1 MAKSAKGSAFEREIC
16 TKLSLWW
23 TQDLPEP
30 RTDIF
35 WRTSGSGARAKV
47 RGRKGK
53 QTHGQ
58 HGDICAI
65 DPIGQPLIDLLT
77 IELKRGYSKHTITDL
92 LDKPEGAA
100 KQVYEKWIE
109 QAEES
114 HVHAG
119 SKSWLLIVKRDRRK
133 ELIISPLFNQAFTR
147 FWLKPNVLG
156 IVTLQDF
163 LIDWTPED
171 IRENL

>member
-1 MAKSAKGSAFEREIC
+1 MSKSAKGSAFEREC
-16 TKLSLWW
+16 CVKLSLWW

-30 RTDIF
+30 REDIF
-35 WRTSGSGARAKV
+35 WRTAGSGARAKV
-47 RGRKGK
+47 RGRKSK

-77 IELKRGYSKHTITDL
+77 IELKRGYSKHTIADL

-109 QAEES
+109 QAKES
-114 HVHAG
+114 HKHAK
-119 SKSWLLIVKRDRRK
+119 SNSWLLIVKRDRR
-133 ELIISPLFNQAFTR
+133 LAMAISPIFNEASTK
-147 FWLKPNVLG
+147 FWCSGLLVGIQSLDEFLQEWGPDDFGKNV
-156 IVTLQDF
+156 
-163 LIDWTPED
+163 
-171 IRENL
+171 